1 MPPSSFFAG
10 SNHVPRYRPVS
21 PSNVATTSRYS
32 SGTKARIASSRST
45 SIASVGVW
53 TRPTESFSSVASVKA
68 REKFI
73 PTSQSARLRPRAAS
87 ASRSYSLA
95 GFSRARP
102 SRIASGVSDEIQSLF
117 TGFVQPAA
125 S

>member
-1 MPPSSFFAG
+1 MSA
-10 SNHVPRYRPVS
+10 S
-21 PSNVATTSRYS
+21 PC
-32 SGTKARIASSRST
+32 
-45 SIASVGVW
+45 
-53 TRPTESFSSVASVKA
+53 ASVKA

-87 ASRSYSLA
+87 ASRSYSFA
-95 GFSRARP
+95 GLSFASP

-117 TGFVQPAA
+117 TGFRHREA